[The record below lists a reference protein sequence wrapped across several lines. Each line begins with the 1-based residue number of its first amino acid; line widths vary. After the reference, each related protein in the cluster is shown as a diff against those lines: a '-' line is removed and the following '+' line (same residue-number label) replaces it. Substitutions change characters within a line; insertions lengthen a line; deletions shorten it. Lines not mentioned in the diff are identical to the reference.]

1 MKKAAAWLPTLLLC
15 AMMGVGGVIDL
26 LRPPAVR
33 ELIAHLG
40 YPPWFPLMLGVAKL
54 LGVAALLLPVPPRVR
69 EWAYAGFA
77 IDLVAAVLSH
87 LAVGDGAKEVA
98 PALVGLVL
106 LATSYATR
114 PTSAA
119 GR

>member
-1 MKKAAAWLPTLLLC
+1 MKKAAARVPTLLLC

-54 LGVAALLLPVPPRVR
+54 LGVIALFLPGRIR

-77 IDLVAAVLSH
+77 IDLVAAVISH
-87 LAVGDGAKEVA
+87 LAVGDGAKDVA

-106 LATSYATR
+106 LGTSYAFRT
-114 PTSAA
+114 TSGA
-119 GR
+119 GS